1 MVPDNAMSD
10 GAQGQQPNP
19 DVTPMNAIPLAGYHP
34 DMDAMRRD
42 VEALASMSRSSARS
56 GERESASWLRRR
68 LADVGVPDVQLEAY
82 RYQPSYALAHGVHNV
97 VGIGACRLGGLTGGL
112 LAAATLWSYEREV
125 SGSSQWVR
133 RLLPGGEGANVV
145 ARVRARSERSAA
157 VVLVAHHDAAN
168 TGVVWNPRLV
178 AAGGARHMR
187 RRQVDPFMAPLEVA
201 LLLAAAGSLLG
212 RRSSLGRRARAVAA
226 GILAV
231 ACAVDADVG
240 RGETVPGA
248 CDNASGVAAC
258 LDLARAVCAEP
269 LEHTEVVFV
278 FPGSEEAGMGG
289 MAAFLDRHGAGLGV
303 DTFVLGLD
311 TLGSGTPIVC
321 TGEGA
326 MREQRYAERDVA
338 LVEHAAAIVGEP
350 APQRWRIGA
359 WTDPVLAVHR
369 GLRAASVL
377 SMGPGYFPH
386 YHHPSDLPEAVDWES
401 VAACA
406 RIAAGTI
413 AAFAGQ
419 AGVQPG

>member
-187 RRQVDPFMAPLEVA
+187 RRQVDPFMAPLGGALCCSPQPGLCSGDAARSVA
-201 LLLAAAGSLLG
+201 GPARSPRGSSRWPARSPPTWAAA
-212 RRSSLGRRARAVAA
+212 RQ
-226 GILAV
+226 
-231 ACAVDADVG
+231 
-240 RGETVPGA
+240 
-248 CDNASGVAAC
+248 
-258 LDLARAVCAEP
+258 
-269 LEHTEVVFV
+269 
-278 FPGSEEAGMGG
+278 FPGRAIT
-289 MAAFLDRHGAGLGV
+289 R
-303 DTFVLGLD
+303 
-311 TLGSGTPIVC
+311 
-321 TGEGA
+321 
-326 MREQRYAERDVA
+326 AESQ
-338 LVEHAAAIVGEP
+338 HASI
-350 APQRWRIGA
+350 W
-359 WTDPVLAVHR
+359 R
-369 GLRAASVL
+369 GLCVL
-377 SMGPGYFPH
+377 SPSSTPKWCSCFQGARRPGWAVWPH
-386 YHHPSDLPEAVDWES
+386 SSTVMA
-401 VAACA
+401 
-406 RIAAGTI
+406 
-413 AAFAGQ
+413 
-419 AGVQPG
+419 PGWA